1 MSDGITDM
9 MIEKEAFE
17 TFAKFYPTEAYD
29 QNKEW
34 FYEYF
39 NKNMEPKWSHEAID
53 QFVIENRD

>member
-17 TFAKFYPTEAYD
+17 TFAKFYPTEAYN

-34 FYEYF
+34 FYDYF
-39 NKNMEPKWSHEAID
+39 RKQVSPDWSNNSID
-53 QFVIENRD
+53 EFVN

>member
-17 TFAKFYPTEAYD
+17 AFAKFYPTQAYD

-39 NKNMEPKWSHEAID
+39 NKNMSTKWSHSSID
-53 QFVIENRD
+53 DYVIQHSD